1 LTNTARDEPLNAELE
16 QRLIDSTLQLE
27 ATARELDAFGATLSH
42 DLRAPLRSIE
52 GFSRLLLQP
61 PYIEQLDP
69 TGREHLQ
76 RIHRASL
83 RLAQM
88 MDELLQLVR
97 LARSGVNSERVDLS
111 RMARDI
117 LAGLQAAA
125 PARRAETV
133 VEPDI
138 AVTGDSRL
146 LRLALENL
154 LGNAWK
160 FTCKNEVTNIFFG
173 RAADG
178 GVPAICVRDNGA
190 GFEQKY
196 ADKLFR
202 AFQRLHSEAEFDG
215 AGIGL
220 AKAQRVMHAHGG
232 RIWARAERGA
242 GAAFYFTLPG
252 MAAAATRTELA
263 NHADHANH
271 EQ

>member
-1 LTNTARDEPLNAELE
+1 LTSTTQDEREFNAELE
-16 QRLIDSTLQLE
+16 QRVIASTLQLE

-61 PYIEQLDP
+61 PHAEQLDP
-69 TGREHLQ
+69 TGQDYVQ

-97 LARSGVNSERVDLS
+97 LARSGVKSERVDLS
-111 RMARDI
+111 RIAQDI

-138 AVTGDSRL
+138 AVTGDARL

-160 FTCKNEVTNIFFG
+160 FTGRNEVANIFFG
-173 RAADG
+173 RTTDD

-202 AFQRLHSEAEFDG
+202 AFHRLHRETEFEG

-220 AKAQRVMHAHGG
+220 AKVQRVMHAHGG

-242 GAAFYFTLPG
+242 GATFYFTLPS
-252 MAAAATRTELA
+252 MTVAARTELA
-263 NHADHANH
+263 NH

>member
-1 LTNTARDEPLNAELE
+1 LE
-16 QRLIDSTLQLE
+16 RRAHDSTLQLE
-27 ATARELDAFGATLSH
+27 AMARELDAFGASLSH

-52 GFSRLLLQP
+52 GFSRLLLEP
-61 PYIEQLDP
+61 AYAGQLDP
-69 TGREHLQ
+69 TGQDYLQ

-97 LARSGVNSERVDLS
+97 LARGGVQSERVDLS

-117 LAGLQAAA
+117 LAGLQAAT
-125 PARRAETV
+125 PARRAETA

-160 FTCKNEVTNIFFG
+160 FTCRNEVAAISFG
-173 RAADG
+173 RTADDG
-178 GVPAICVRDNGA
+178 LPAICVRDNGV

-196 ADKLFR
+196 ADKLFH
-202 AFQRLHSEAEFDG
+202 AFQRLHSEAEFEG
-215 AGIGL
+215 IGIGL
-220 AKAQRVMHAHGG
+220 AKAQRVLHAHGG
-232 RIWARAERGA
+232 RIWAHGQRGS
-242 GAAFYFTLPG
+242 GATFYFTLPAMA
-252 MAAAATRTELA
+252 MAAATGTEL
-263 NHADHANH
+263 D
-271 EQ
+271 Q

>member
-1 LTNTARDEPLNAELE
+1 MTSTAQDEQALHAFNAELE
-16 QRLIDSTLQLE
+16 PRVIDSTLQLE
-27 ATARELDAFGATLSH
+27 ATARELDAFGASLSH

-61 PYIEQLDP
+61 PYAEQLDP
-69 TGREHLQ
+69 IGQDYLQ

-97 LARSGVNSERVDLS
+97 LARGGVKSERVDLS
-111 RMARDI
+111 RMAQDI

-125 PARRAETV
+125 PARRAETAI
-133 VEPDI
+133 EPDI

-160 FTCKNEVTNIFFG
+160 FTCRNEVADIFFG
-173 RAADG
+173 RVTDD

-202 AFQRLHSEAEFDG
+202 AFQRLHGEAEFEG
-215 AGIGL
+215 TGIGL
-220 AKAQRVMHAHGG
+220 AKVQRVMHAHGG
-232 RIWARAERGA
+232 RVWARAGHGA
-242 GAAFYFTLPG
+242 GATFYFTLPG
-252 MAAAATRTELA
+252 MAAAAATRTELA
-263 NHADHANH
+263 NH
-271 EQ
+271 ER